1 VIGYIWVCNC
11 KLHKV
16 GLELRE
22 RLEGG
27 TECVEGIEGKGF
39 VAGKEEGGKG
49 KAEGRT
55 VGTERLEGGELIEEG
70 ELKGVHVGLG
80 VVGMGVCHGIA
91 DGKGGEEG
99 GAMKGVGD

>member
-1 VIGYIWVCNC
+1 MIGYIWVCNC
-11 KLHKV
+11 KLYKV

-22 RLEGG
+22 RLEGS

-55 VGTERLEGGELIEEG
+55 VGTKRLEGGDLFEEG
-70 ELKGVHVGLG
+70 ELKGVHIGLG
-80 VVGMGVCHGIA
+80 VVGMGVCHGVA
-91 DGKGGEEG
+91 NGKGGGEG
-99 GAMKGVGD
+99 GAKQGVRD